1 VTRLRRRGEP
11 WRESSFAVLDFETT
25 GLDHRRDHVISF
37 GLVPVTRGRIELSG
51 ALYQVVRPPVPVS
64 PESIR
69 VHGIRPAELVD
80 APELVDVADP
90 LVAAL
95 AERVLVAHAAG
106 VELGFLEEL
115 YRGLRRR
122 PPRRAIDVVNLAAE
136 LLARRGEP
144 PLVSPRLASV
154 AQRFG
159 VPVARTHHALGDALV
174 TAELFLVLAT
184 HLELVGIRY
193 SRELLGARRPQF
205 A

>member
-25 GLDHRRDHVISF
+25 GLDHRRDHVLSF

-95 AERVLVAHAAG
+95 TERVLVAHAAG